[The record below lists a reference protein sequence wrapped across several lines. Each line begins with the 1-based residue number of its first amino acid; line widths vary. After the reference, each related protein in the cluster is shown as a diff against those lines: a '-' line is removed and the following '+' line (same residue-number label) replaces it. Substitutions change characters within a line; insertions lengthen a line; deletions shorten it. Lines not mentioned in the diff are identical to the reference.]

1 MLAHLKNFAPNHSK
15 ILSEDELR
23 VVIRHGM
30 KQAESHGFTSERS
43 LRIYT
48 ELMLMLGAGFD
59 SDPQLQWV
67 AELLKDETITDEVTR
82 IDRLQER
89 AWAYVD
95 DVLPDFDNTEDESSP
110 NSFIEQI
117 RQLQRERAEVLQPA
131 AIAEFYQRTM
141 WQLKQALP
149 RKCEL
154 LGEQSLRRL
163 VNSGIQLARSYQ
175 ITTERGCAFFVT
187 GIFLL
192 GSGFDKDPQL
202 PWIAKIL
209 NDTSMSGEKA
219 KVDRLLVEAIDCIK
233 RFRH

>member
-1 MLAHLKNFAPNHSK
+1 MLNIRPDQIAVFEQAALQNFEDRMLAHLKNFAPNHSK
-15 ILSEDELR
+15 TLREDEVR

-141 WQLKQALP
+141 WQL
-149 RKCEL
+149 
-154 LGEQSLRRL
+154 
-163 VNSGIQLARSYQ
+163 
-175 ITTERGCAFFVT
+175 
-187 GIFLL
+187 
-192 GSGFDKDPQL
+192 
-202 PWIAKIL
+202 
-209 NDTSMSGEKA
+209 
-219 KVDRLLVEAIDCIK
+219 
-233 RFRH
+233 